1 VTGAPADREAKFDV
15 PALMAALATSRPIFH
30 SEADFQH
37 ALAWQI
43 QLGHPQAQLRLET
56 RPRRQVHL
64 DLLVRLPDRRVAIE
78 LKYLVARFEGTVDGE
93 SFDLPGGG
101 AQDTSRHDVVKDIVR
116 VETVLADSYAD
127 EGWVIVLSNDSS
139 YSRPGLR
146 PTAIDGEFRLHEGQV
161 LAGPRKWAINAGQGT
176 TKGRD
181 QPLNLAGSYVCAW
194 RDYSTVR
201 SAAGRQT
208 TLRYLAL
215 SVRTPGTA
223 SPIVSTV
230 RPPGAPAPVAA
241 GANAG
246 TPPADSSSIDF
257 SALPVRDQILFTARR
272 LAALRS
278 DQTFT
283 LGEVLT
289 ECRRL
294 GSRYQDSTIRT
305 QVSSVM
311 CANSPDNHAITYR
324 DLLRVDHGRY
334 RLLDPVKDH
343 QQ

>member
-1 VTGAPADREAKFDV
+1 
-15 PALMAALATSRPIFH
+15 MAALATRRPIFH

-56 RPRRQVHL
+56 RPRRHVHL
-64 DLLVRLPDRRVAIE
+64 DLLVQLPDRRIAIE
-78 LKYLVARFEGTVDGE
+78 LKYLMARFEGTVAGE

-101 AQDTSRHDVVKDIVR
+101 AQDTSRHDVIKDIVR
-116 VETVLADSYAD
+116 VETVLADGYAD
-127 EGWVIVLSNDSS
+127 EGWVVVVSNDPS

-146 PTAIDGEFRLHEGQV
+146 PTAIDSEFRLHEGQV
-161 LAGPRKWAINAGQGT
+161 LTGQRKWAINAGEGT

-181 QPLNLAGSYVCAW
+181 KPLNLVGSYVCTW

-201 SAAGRQT
+201 NAVGRQT

-223 SPIVSTV
+223 SPMVSAV
-230 RPPGAPAPVAA
+230 RSPGGPMPVAA
-241 GANAG
+241 GANVA
-246 TPPADSSSIDF
+246 TPPVNSSSIDF

-272 LAALRS
+272 LATLRA
-278 DQTFT
+278 DQSFT
-283 LGEVLT
+283 PGEVLA

-305 QVSSVM
+305 HVSSVM

-324 DLLRVDHGRY
+324 DLFRVDHGRY
-334 RLLDPVKDH
+334 RLLDPSKDL
-343 QQ
+343 